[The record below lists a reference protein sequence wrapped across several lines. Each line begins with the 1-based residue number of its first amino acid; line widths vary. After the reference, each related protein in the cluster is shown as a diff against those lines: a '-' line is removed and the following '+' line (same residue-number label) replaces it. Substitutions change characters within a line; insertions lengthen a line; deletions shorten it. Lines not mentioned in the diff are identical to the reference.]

1 MARVSI
7 SQAAKLAGVSRS
19 SLYKTYLNKG
29 AISVSKDSSGKKYI
43 ETSEL
48 LRVFGTLQGDT
59 FTQPEDTQKNTGDTP
74 ALSPSVTHDSA
85 KDVEI
90 RLLRE
95 QLEKS
100 EQREQWLQAKVDTL
114 SDTLKLLE
122 HKPTTA
128 KPARR
133 WWQIL
138 WK

>member
-59 FTQPEDTQKNTGDTP
+59 FTHPEDTQKKTGNTP
-74 ALSPSVTHDSA
+74 ELSPSTTHDSA
-85 KDVEI
+85 KDIEI
-90 RLLRE
+90 KLLRE

-114 SDTLKLLE
+114 SETLKLLE
-122 HKPTTA
+122 HKPTPA
-128 KPARR
+128 KQARR